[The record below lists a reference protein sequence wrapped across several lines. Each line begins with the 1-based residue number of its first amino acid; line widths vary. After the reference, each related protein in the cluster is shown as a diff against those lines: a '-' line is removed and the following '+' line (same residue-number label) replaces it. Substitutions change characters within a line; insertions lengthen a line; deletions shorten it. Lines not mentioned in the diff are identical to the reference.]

1 MINLLRR
8 SEKKPPEVKSVAE
21 VIIEGTDHISYGSI
35 SITEVVS
42 GDFYALNRVVVEAGG
57 FVTGN
62 IFSTEAEIK
71 GRVAG
76 DILCRGCVILR
87 QTGVVSGR
95 VIAES
100 IEVDSGAV
108 MNGSITLEERV
119 PASMLLE
126 KVKRAARKE
135 NEVEVEDHCVEPI
148 SPVHRSAS
156 HQETFSRATIPQGSA
171 RTAKVP
177 DTEGWW

>member
-21 VIIEGTDHISYGSI
+21 VIIEGTDHISHGSI
-35 SITEVVS
+35 SITEDVS

-57 FVTGN
+57 GVSGD
-62 IFSTEAEIK
+62 IYCTEAEIK
-71 GRVAG
+71 GRVKG

-95 VIAES
+95 IIAES

-108 MNGSITLEERV
+108 INGSITLEERV
-119 PASMLLE
+119 PAPMLLE

-135 NEVEVEDHCVEPI
+135 NEVEDHRVEAI

-156 HQETFSRATIPQGSA
+156 HQETSSRATIPQGSA
-171 RTAKVP
+171 PTTIVP